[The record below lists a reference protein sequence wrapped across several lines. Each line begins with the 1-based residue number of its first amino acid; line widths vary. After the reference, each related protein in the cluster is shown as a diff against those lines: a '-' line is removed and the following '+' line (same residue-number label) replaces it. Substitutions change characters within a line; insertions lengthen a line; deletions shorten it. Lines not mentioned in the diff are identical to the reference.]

1 MVERHGALPIPE
13 FCRLYGIG
21 RSKTYQEINAGRL
34 KAKKIGR
41 KTLITNA
48 DEWLGNLPALEIFAS
63 VSRASGGGQLI
74 RPL

>member
-1 MVERHGALPIPE
+1 MVERHGALPVPE

-21 RSKTYQEINAGRL
+21 RSKAYQELNEGRL

-48 DEWLGNLPALEIFAS
+48 DEWLAALPPIELPTQKAREAANAS
-63 VSRASGGGQLI
+63 AS
-74 RPL
+74 